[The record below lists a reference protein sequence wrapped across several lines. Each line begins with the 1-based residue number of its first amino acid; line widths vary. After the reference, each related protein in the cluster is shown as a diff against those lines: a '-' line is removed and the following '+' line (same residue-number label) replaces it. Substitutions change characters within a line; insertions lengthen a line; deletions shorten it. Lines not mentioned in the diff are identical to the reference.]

1 MASAAT
7 PPGMTTTPTV
17 SSSGQRNG
25 TCCVC
30 LRPVYAME
38 ALMAHS
44 KFYHKGCFRC
54 AQCHR
59 TLSVMNYETFNGS
72 VYCTAHIPKTT
83 SVMTPGGT
91 GSSGRRASEELQ
103 ILTAHMAPSVPVTP
117 IAPSESISPRSPF
130 DPTTQRANL
139 VKAVS
144 SSDGELSRAGGAGG
158 SHSPLVAF
166 GSKSRLAKPM
176 SPMQLQIPKPP
187 TSPIPPQ
194 VASPAASGPPPQV
207 QIVPGK
213 LQRTGSVV
221 PVSERIKTFLDNPDR
236 VSRSQTNTP
245 LKVVPP
251 NGGYGRSRSESPA
264 TDRRRPSDIN
274 NVTQPLSPS
283 EVQFGALRTAFERSP
298 PGLAMRAP
306 SPLYS
311 QTAQPKP
318 TPEASHHRRAA
329 SADPAWGRARLA
341 QIVTS
346 GIRSD
351 KSPERRRPSKSPRA
365 RAKRPSLDSGRRSS
379 ASSGSSAGSN
389 LPNRFSDP
397 EEDEEDDIDEEAGS
411 SDEGGPL
418 TDLHASKWRSA
429 PGLPTVGNEQGAGT
443 PGGSRPH
450 GSFIHTLNKG
460 SLATRSGTSSGDS
473 SIQSLIRLNVTAL
486 TNMETGEPRTP
497 RTPDT
502 TAGGSG
508 GVGNSFGFEE
518 RKAFSL
524 SLDNM
529 LSDTRKHGPYSKS
542 PTTPTQPQ
550 KAGLDLSPADATL
563 PTSSPLQLGSL
574 ARTITSQGGDLIS
587 IYEHFGR
594 FRSRRSVTGTAMAD
608 SHHASGNA
616 GRKAQMETALGV
628 FRGIMDSVRKIID
641 VAASLVMV
649 KKLRAAALKLATK
662 EREGEREIA
671 NQGVCDSLDTLREAI
686 QETVAAAHEVI
697 ANFLSAQKELLITAV
712 DGYRLEAIGPETDIT
727 PLPADSTKR
736 SFYASCPL
744 EHVDEDVEYYR
755 KSFHGREHKNYIGD
769 LPRLGPVI
777 ISLMFKQRNRTS
789 QTSNANAVSAQATGN
804 VGGSSS
810 SSASAATGTG
820 GTVASPSQRDFAA
833 DTGGGAADAS
843 EYWAIMRTRE
853 GSDLRAVIQA
863 SQVVGSSVLRSKHDA
878 KAALQMLHRDIQ
890 PSKLRKISDP
900 AIEKRLMALDELQYV
915 TRYKFG
921 VLYCT
926 EGQRVEEDFFG
937 NEHGSPGFERFLK
950 HLGDRIALQGWT
962 GYAAGLDTKYGQ
974 TGTHSIFTK
983 YRQFDVMFHVS
994 TYLPYKREDQ
1004 QQIQRKRHIGNDI
1017 VTIVFLDGAKCQFD
1031 PKSIKSQFLHVFI
1044 AIQEDTT
1051 TRPGQTGWRVV
1062 LASNVDVPWFGPE
1075 LPNPPVFWNPVEL
1088 REFLLAKMINGENAA
1103 YKAPKFKKPHI
1114 RTRTAVLDE
1123 IIRDY
1128 GNPPSK
1134 SSRSGTSS
1142 GRPSVASNPAPINNS
1157 ESPTTAQSSQQT
1169 PHLAFQQT
1177 LADAGPSPARGSD
1190 TRRQSVFASLGGAFT
1205 RRASV
1210 PNVAPSVDAIPP
1222 VPPVASRHQRTS
1234 SDATSRSD
1242 EAEPNQKLPT
1252 PITTEALVEK
1262 KRGLKKLGRSKSSK
1276 TDLKSGKADR
1286 KYKSTTALSSN
1297 ESVEADASSRR
1308 KAQNSSSLLSAFS
1321 LKRKDKGDDKK
1332 YRSNESVEGVDGGS
1346 GGIQTISGTL
1356 GSLPTLNPS
1365 KSGKAEM

>member
-1 MASAAT
+1 
-7 PPGMTTTPTV
+7 
-17 SSSGQRNG
+17 
-25 TCCVC
+25 
-30 LRPVYAME
+30 ME
-38 ALMAHS
+38 AVMAHS
-44 KFYHKGCFRC
+44 KFYHKG
-54 AQCHR
+54 
-59 TLSVMNYETFNGS
+59 VMNYETFNGA

-103 ILTAHMAPSVPVTP
+103 FLTAHMAPPVPVTT
-117 IAPSESISPRSPF
+117 IAPTSESVLSPRSPF
-130 DPTTQRANL
+130 DPASQRANL

-144 SSDGELSRAGGAGG
+144 SSEGELSRAGGGGG
-158 SHSPLVAF
+158 SNGPLVAF
-166 GSKSRLAKPM
+166 GSKPRLAKAM

-187 TSPIPPQ
+187 NSPIPSQ
-194 VASPAASGPPPQV
+194 VASPATHGHPPQV

-213 LQRTGSVV
+213 LERTGSVV
-221 PVSERIKTFLDNPDR
+221 PVAERIKTYLDNPDR

-245 LKVVPP
+245 LKIVPP
-251 NGGYGRSRSESPA
+251 KGGYGRSRSESPA

-274 NVTQPLSPS
+274 HLTQPLSPS
-283 EVQFGALRTAFERSP
+283 EVQFGALKIQFERSP
-298 PGLAMRAP
+298 PGLAKRAP
-306 SPLYS
+306 SPLQI
-311 QTAQPKP
+311 QTAQPIP
-318 TPEASHHRRAA
+318 TPGTSHHRRAA
-329 SADPAWGRARLA
+329 SADPAWGRAQVA

-351 KSPERRRPSKSPRA
+351 KFPDRRRPSKSPRA
-365 RAKRPSLDSGRRSS
+365 RAKRPSLDSAHRSS
-379 ASSGSSAGSN
+379 ASSDSSVGSN

-397 EEDEEDDIDEEAGS
+397 EEDGEDDIDEEAGS
-411 SDEGGPL
+411 SDEGGHMA
-418 TDLHASKWRSA
+418 DLHSSKWRSA
-429 PGLPTVGNEQGAGT
+429 PGLPTFDNDQDAGT
-443 PGGSRPH
+443 AGGPRPH
-450 GSFIHTLNKG
+450 IHTLNKG
-460 SLATRSGTSSGDS
+460 SVASRSGTSSGNS

-486 TNMETGEPRTP
+486 TSMETGEPRTP
-497 RTPDT
+497 RTPRT
-502 TAGGSG
+502 PETSAGGSG
-508 GVGNSFGFEE
+508 GVGSSVGFEE

-524 SLDNM
+524 SLDNI
-529 LSDTRKHGPYSKS
+529 LSDTKRKNGLYSKS

-550 KAGLDLSPADATL
+550 KAGPDLSPTDASL
-563 PTSSPLQLGSL
+563 ATSSPLQLGNL

-594 FRSRRSVTGTAMAD
+594 FRSRRSMIGTTMAET
-608 SHHASGNA
+608 HHAQGNI
-616 GRKAQMETALGV
+616 GRKSQMETALGV
-628 FRGIMDSVRKIID
+628 FRGIMDSVRKIVD

-662 EREGEREIA
+662 EREAEREIA
-671 NQGVCDSLDTLREAI
+671 NHGVCDSLDTLREAI

-712 DGYRLEAIGPETDIT
+712 EGYRLEAIGPETDIT

-789 QTSNANAVSAQATGN
+789 QTSNFNAASAQSHPAAGG
-804 VGGSSS
+804 VGGGSS

-820 GTVASPSQRDFAA
+820 GTVTSPSQREFGAETSSA
-833 DTGGGAADAS
+833 AADAS

-890 PSKLRKISDP
+890 PTKLRKISDP

-926 EGQRVEEDFFG
+926 EGQQVEEDFFG
-937 NEHGSPGFERFLK
+937 NEHGSPGFEKFLT
-950 HLGDRIALQGWT
+950 HIGDRIPLQGWT

-994 TYLPYKREDQ
+994 TYLPYKREDR

-1017 VTIVFLDGAKCQFD
+1017 VTIVFLDGAKCHFD
-1031 PKSIKSQFLHVFI
+1031 PKSVKSQFLHVFI
-1044 AIQEDTT
+1044 AVQEDTT
-1051 TRPGQTGWRVV
+1051 SRPGQTGWKVV

-1075 LPNPPVFWNPVEL
+1075 LPNPPVFWNPAEL

-1103 YKAPKFKKPHI
+1103 YKAPKFKKPHL
-1114 RTRTAVLDE
+1114 RTRSAVLDE
-1123 IIRDY
+1123 ILRDY

-1134 SSRSGTSS
+1134 STRSGGTSS
-1142 GRPSVASNPAPINNS
+1142 GRPSVASNSAPASNS
-1157 ESPTTAQSSQQT
+1157 ESPTTAQFSQQT
-1169 PHLAFQQT
+1169 AHLALERT
-1177 LADAGPSPARGSD
+1177 LADAGLLPARGPEAS
-1190 TRRQSVFASLGGAFT
+1190 RRQSVFASLGGAFT

-1210 PNVAPSVDAIPP
+1210 PSVAPSVDVIPP
-1222 VPPVASRHQRTS
+1222 VPPVASRHKRTS

-1242 EAEPNQKLPT
+1242 EAEPNPGPPT
-1252 PITTEALVEK
+1252 QGTTEALVAK

-1276 TDLKSGKADR
+1276 TDLKSGKGDR

-1321 LKRKDKGDDKK
+1321 LKRKEKGEDKK
-1332 YRSNESVEGVDGGS
+1332 YRSNESVEGIES
-1346 GGIQTISGTL
+1346 GGGGVQTISGTL